1 MWLPFFIFGWYATSQ
16 LRSNMNIRLHYN
28 APVILTFSLLCVVV
42 FAANIAAGGALT
54 PMVSLGGKFN
64 LSNWVDYL
72 TLFTHCLGHANVEHL
87 LGNLTFILLLGPV
100 LEEKYGWRQLLIMI
114 LLTALITGLLNALIF
129 HDGLWGASGI
139 VFMLVMLISFVNV
152 QAGKIPITFILILLL
167 FVGKEIYNSF
177 QADNIS
183 QFAHIIGGLCGS
195 MFGFMGKR

>member
-1 MWLPFFIFGWYATSQ
+1 
-16 LRSNMNIRLHYN
+16 MNIRLHYN

-42 FAANIAAGGALT
+42 FAINYATGGALT
-54 PMVSLGGKFN
+54 PYVSLGGNFHMN
-64 LSNWVDYL
+64 NWVDYF

-114 LLTALITGLLNALIF
+114 MLTALITGLLNALFF

-195 MFGFMGKR
+195 MFGFIGKR

>member
-1 MWLPFFIFGWYATSQ
+1 
-16 LRSNMNIRLHYN
+16 
-28 APVILTFSLLCVVV
+28 
-42 FAANIAAGGALT
+42 
-54 PMVSLGGKFN
+54 
-64 LSNWVDYL
+64 
-72 TLFTHCLGHANVEHL
+72 

-114 LLTALITGLLNALIF
+114 ILTALVTGLLNALIF

-195 MFGFMGKR
+195 MFGFIGKR